1 MDNYDDDAE
10 DSGATI
16 GPTPSDH
23 GRPVAHAAASDADD
37 RGFFDDDEPP
47 EPTPPEPDDAAVHI
61 DFHDFV
67 GPGAAQAQA
76 HPRAVGLGPERL
88 SPAPVRAAPAT
99 SSFARARPGAAAAS
113 QAVEVV
119 PPADLSAERAI
130 LAAALSDPAALALA
144 QSAMRAQDLYDH
156 RHRVVFEALRNLAS
170 RGEIIDP
177 LNVEAEARRL
187 GHGEIVT
194 LQYLLDL
201 AFVPGSTLAVEGYA
215 RRVAKLSVIRNLLDV
230 THKLQVEGYGKGLD
244 PDAFLDTAD
253 RLFRAAMDAA
263 VRGGPEKVTGI
274 VTEVFNAILEAAQQ
288 GGAIL
293 GTRSGFRDIDHMH
306 LGLHATDL
314 IVLAARP
321 AMGKSAFALNLAYN
335 VARQPRRHA
344 PDQRCRVVVFSLE
357 MGKQQLVQ
365 RMLSARSGVE
375 LTNLRKG
382 ELNPQDESSLR
393 EAAAELGEMELY
405 IDDTAGLTPHDI
417 RARCKLVAMN
427 GPIDLVVVDYLQLM
441 RGTGGKQQS
450 PENAIAECSQS
461 LKGLAKELRCTVLTL
476 SQLNREVENRSGR
489 KPQMSDLRG
498 SGSIEQDADIIWFI
512 HREHY
517 YDPTKDEHLAEL
529 IVAKHRAGAVGA
541 VNLYFDGRLTKFG
554 TYDDRINDGYVG

>member
-1 MDNYDDDAE
+1 MDNPEDDPLPGGHSMAAIR
-10 DSGATI
+10 GA
-16 GPTPSDH
+16 GSAAFAQPT
-23 GRPVAHAAASDADD
+23 ASDPDD
-37 RGFFDDDEPP
+37 VGFFDDDGPR
-47 EPTPPEPDDAAVHI
+47 EPTAPEPDEPPAHM

-67 GPGAAQAQA
+67 GPGAADARAQ
-76 HPRAVGLGPERL
+76 
-88 SPAPVRAAPAT
+88 SPAASAGPTRLAPAP
-99 SSFARARPGAAAAS
+99 RPPTPAHAS
-113 QAVEVV
+113 ASRRHAHHNTDAPVEAV
-119 PPADLSAERAI
+119 PPTDLSAERAI

-144 QSAMRAQDLYDH
+144 QSAMRANDLYDH
-156 RHRVVFEALRNLAS
+156 RHRVVFEALRNLAT

-187 GHGEIVT
+187 GHGDIVT

-215 RRVAKLSVIRNLLDV
+215 RRVAKLSVVRNLLDV
-230 THKLQVEGYGKGLD
+230 THKLQSEGYGKGLD

-253 RLFRAAMDAA
+253 RLFREAMDKA
-263 VRGGPEKVTGI
+263 VRGGPERVYGI
-274 VTEVFNAILEAAQQ
+274 VTEVFNTILEAAQQ
-288 GGAIL
+288 GGTIL

-335 VARQPRRHA
+335 VSRQPRRKA

-365 RMLSARSGVE
+365 RLLSARSGVE

-393 EAAAELGEMELY
+393 EAAAELGELELY

-427 GPIDLVVVDYLQLM
+427 GDIDLVVVDYLQLM
-441 RGTGGKQQS
+441 RGTGGDRQS
-450 PENAIAECSQS
+450 TENAIAECSQA
-461 LKGLAKELRCTVLTL
+461 LKGLAKELRCTTLAL

-541 VNLYFDGRLTKFG
+541 IKLYFDGRLTKFG